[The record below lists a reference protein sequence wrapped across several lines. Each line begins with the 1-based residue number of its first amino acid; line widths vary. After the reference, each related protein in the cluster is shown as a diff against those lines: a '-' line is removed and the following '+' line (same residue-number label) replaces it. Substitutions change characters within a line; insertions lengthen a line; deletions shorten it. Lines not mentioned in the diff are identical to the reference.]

1 MGLQAKASGGFSLV
15 VVLILLGA
23 LALASAHTMRSAS
36 SSAKVANSFHMQA
49 MALQSAQTVLYF
61 CEQQLLQPE
70 AQRLAQL
77 LDAALPVGTAAAPV
91 WLQAAR
97 WRSAALLSP
106 PASWL
111 ASGVLP
117 VCMVEK
123 QPLGA
128 GHVHVVTAR
137 GFSPDWRGDTE
148 AATLGGSAVWLQ
160 SVVLVD
166 AGEVRD
172 RVQRRLLQPPVR

>member
-1 MGLQAKASGGFSLV
+1 MLLSAKASGGFSLV

-36 SSAKVANSFHMQA
+36 SSAKVANSFLMQA
-49 MALQSAQTVLYF
+49 MALQAAQTALYF
-61 CEQQLLQPE
+61 CEQQLRQPE

-77 LDAALPVGTAAAPV
+77 LDAALPVGTEAEPV
-91 WLQAAR
+91 WLLASR
-97 WRSAALLSP
+97 WSSDKVLSP
-106 PASWL
+106 PTEWL

-123 QPLGA
+123 QALGI

-137 GFSPDWRGDTE
+137 GFSPDWRGDKE

-160 SVVLVD
+160 SMLLVD
-166 AGEVRD
+166 AGQVRD